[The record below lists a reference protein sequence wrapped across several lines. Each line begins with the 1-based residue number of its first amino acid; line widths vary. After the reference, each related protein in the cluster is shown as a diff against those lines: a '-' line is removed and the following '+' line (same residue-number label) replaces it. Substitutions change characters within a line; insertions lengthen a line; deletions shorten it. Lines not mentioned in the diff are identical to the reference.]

1 MTLARLPAQGC
12 VASDTAYVIGF
23 ALEASYPLLVI
34 IRTAQLDLSCSG
46 LWLPTAVVAGDY

>member
-12 VASDTAYVIGF
+12 VPSDTAYVIGF

-34 IRTAQLDLSCSG
+34 IRIAQLDLSCSG